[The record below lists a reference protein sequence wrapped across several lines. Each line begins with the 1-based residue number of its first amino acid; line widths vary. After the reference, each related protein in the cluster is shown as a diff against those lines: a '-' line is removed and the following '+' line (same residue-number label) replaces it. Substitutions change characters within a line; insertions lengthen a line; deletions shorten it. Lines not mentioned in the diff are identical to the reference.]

1 MFYNVG
7 PTIETVIKSGQ
18 SFKIPILV
26 GAEVSKLL
34 RQMLTLYF
42 ILDFLRI
49 FVLNFYR
56 CELPKVAKFRPIC
69 SLFPYE
75 KQVLRPTYDQC
86 DQIGRIFVPFG
97 NL

>member
-42 ILDFLRI
+42 ILDFINFTLQL
-49 FVLNFYR
+49 VLD
-56 CELPKVAKFRPIC
+56 L
-69 SLFPYE
+69 L
-75 KQVLRPTYDQC
+75 
-86 DQIGRIFVPFG
+86 
-97 NL
+97 